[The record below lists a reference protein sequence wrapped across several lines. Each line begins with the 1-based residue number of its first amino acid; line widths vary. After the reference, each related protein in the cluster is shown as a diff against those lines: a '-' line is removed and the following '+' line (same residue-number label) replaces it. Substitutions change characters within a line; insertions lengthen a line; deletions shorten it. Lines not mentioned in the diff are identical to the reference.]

1 MTIPVVE
8 LLLFMVAVA
17 LVALYGLTV
26 SGHFPAEF
34 RAAELRT
41 GLGAAIL
48 WGTIVTTCAATAVT
62 LLVGWIV
69 LPWYAIA
76 IGAGMVLLATP
87 LLLRPLPDWFVNG
100 RAGLL
105 TFAGGAAA
113 SAIVMWVAA

>member
-1 MTIPVVE
+1 MAVPVIE
-8 LLLFMVAVA
+8 LLLFMVGVA
-17 LVALYGLTV
+17 LAALYGLTV
-26 SGHFPAEF
+26 SGHFPSEF

-41 GLGAAIL
+41 GPGATIL
-48 WGTIVTTCAATAVT
+48 WGTLVTTCAATAIT
-62 LLVGWIV
+62 LLLGWIV

-105 TFAGGAAA
+105 TFAGGAAM